1 MSPRTTLQAFI
12 QGTRDVLPLA
22 IGVVPFGLITGITA
36 MGMGL
41 SPAEAIG
48 MTLLFF
54 SGSAQMV
61 VMQLMQEAALP
72 ITLIITALVI
82 NLRFLMYSAV
92 MAPALGRLPRRHAWP
107 LAYLLSDQAF
117 ALNTARL
124 GVAQPDRSA
133 FAYYTGTAVMLWL
146 GWNLA
151 VTLGIF
157 VGTGIPEDWSLGFT
171 IPLSFLALLV
181 PNLRTSPMIGAA
193 VVGGALA
200 VLCIDLPY
208 NAGLLVA
215 SLGGVLTGLGLERA
229 RAHSPDGTAHAPT
242 QEDL

>member
-1 MSPRTTLQAFI
+1 MSPRTTLHAFN
-12 QGTRDVLPLA
+12 QGLRDVLSLTV
-22 IGVVPFGLITGITA
+22 GVVPFGLITGITA
-36 MGMGL
+36 IGMGF
-41 SPAEAIG
+41 SPVDTIG

-72 ITLIITALVI
+72 ITLIVTALVI

-92 MAPALGRLPRRHAWP
+92 VAPSLGRLPRRHAWP
-107 LAYLLSDQAF
+107 LAFLLSDQAF
-117 ALNTARL
+117 ALNAVRL
-124 GVAQPDRSA
+124 GTDKPDPCA
-133 FAYYTGTAVMLWL
+133 FPYYAGTAVMLWL

-151 VTLGIF
+151 VTAGLF
-157 VGTGIPEDWSLGFT
+157 LGTGIPEHWSLGFT
-171 IPLSFLALLV
+171 IPLSFLALLI

-193 VVGGALA
+193 VVGGTLA

-215 SLGGVLTGLGLERA
+215 SLGGVITGLGLERT
-229 RAHSPDGTAHAPT
+229 RMPCSPDTAHAST
-242 QEDL
+242 QEDV